1 MMSTIELIEEL
12 RLRVCD
18 TPQESYA
25 ASCARYDAKEILM
38 HFLGKD
44 FDMRPY
50 ALVEE
55 SDGGYWVYVRIFVR
69 SDGD

>member
-1 MMSTIELIEEL
+1 
-12 RLRVCD
+12 
-18 TPQESYA
+18 
-25 ASCARYDAKEILM
+25 M

-55 SDGGYWVYVRIFVR
+55 SDGGYWVHVRIFVR